1 MSTPEWWAA
10 IFTAISSA
18 IRSPEWWTAAFTGV
32 LAVTAILALVYA
44 ARQLSAAHA
53 GAQVQHLL
61 QLDQRYSQEPMVGY
75 RKQYADKRIRS
86 ESEGPFPEVERLL
99 DFFETVALLVNR
111 GYLKDT
117 DVWETFSLDIFSLY
131 ADAHDTIEQD
141 RKDDPT
147 EYSNLVPL
155 LNSLQAIEKERG
167 GSAGKPSKEDLAEF
181 WASEASII
189 SGTPSR
195 KRKRSRIRPGWEP
208 TKLPSETKP

>member
-1 MSTPEWWAA
+1 MSNPEWAA

-32 LAVTAILALVYA
+32 LAMTAILALVYA

-53 GAQVQHLL
+53 GAQIQHLL
-61 QLDQRYSQEPMVGY
+61 QLDQRYSQDPMVGY

-117 DVWETFSLDIFSLY
+117 DVWETFSLYIFPLY
-131 ADAHDTIEQD
+131 ADARETVEQD
-141 RKDDPT
+141 RRDDPT
-147 EYSNLVPL
+147 EYSNLV
-155 LNSLQAIEKERG
+155 SLVARLERIEAAQHGTANKQ
-167 GSAGKPSKEDLAEF
+167 SKEDIEDF
-181 WASEASII
+181 WASEASIGV
-189 SGTPSR
+189 GTPSR
-195 KRKRSRIRPGWEP
+195 KRKRSRIRPGWQP
-208 TKLPSETKP
+208 TKIT

>member
-1 MSTPEWWAA
+1 MNNPD
-10 IFTAISSA
+10 
-18 IRSPEWWTAAFTGV
+18 WWTAIFTGV
-32 LAVTAILALVYA
+32 LAVTALVALWYA
-44 ARQLSAAHA
+44 QRQLSAAHA
-53 GAQVQHLL
+53 GTQVQHLL

-75 RKQYADKRIRS
+75 RKQYADKRLRS
-86 ESEGPFPEVERLL
+86 GSDGPFPEIDRLL

-131 ADAHDTIEQD
+131 VDAHDTIEQD

-155 LNSLQAIEKERG
+155 VNRLRAIEKERG
-167 GSAGKPSKEDLAEF
+167 GSASKPSKEDMAEF
-181 WASEASII
+181 WAGESSII
-189 SGTPSR
+189 VGSPSR

-208 TKLPSETKP
+208 TKVTS